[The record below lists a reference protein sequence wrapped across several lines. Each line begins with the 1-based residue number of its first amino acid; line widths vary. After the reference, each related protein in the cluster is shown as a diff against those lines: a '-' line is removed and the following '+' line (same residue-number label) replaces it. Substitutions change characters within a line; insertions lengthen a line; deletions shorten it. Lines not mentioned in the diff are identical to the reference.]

1 MDEIESADDNRG
13 NTFAAPLICLSE
25 ELKGGMGADEQVLF
39 GMISVTP
46 STGDIVYDE
55 FLDSHMRSELE
66 VRVISSNLA
75 NLTVPQ
81 TRLSHIRPSEL
92 LLSNQLSK
100 STDKMLAHYSGTW

>member
-1 MDEIESADDNRG
+1 MDGLESADDNGG

-25 ELKGGMGADEQVLF
+25 ELRGGMGADEQVLF

-66 VRVISSNLA
+66 VRGASSNW
-75 NLTVPQ
+75 P
-81 TRLSHIRPSEL
+81 I
-92 LLSNQLSK
+92 
-100 STDKMLAHYSGTW
+100 